1 MPFILPVQVLSW
13 HVWMPEAYANVV
25 QPADAPLSYN
35 DFPVQELMKQYYGEA
50 VRLRLLVTTTA
61 A

>member
-1 MPFILPVQVLSW
+1 
-13 HVWMPEAYANVV
+13 MPESDANVA
-25 QPADAPLSYN
+25 QPADAPLSYS

-50 VRLRLLVTTTA
+50 VCFCLLVITKA